1 MKVIAR
7 PRGTNKTKQLI
18 DDAIYMNA
26 QILTTNKR
34 ALTQKI
40 KAYGRPEEIP
50 VLELSDLFY
59 GNYDKEKPLFIHKIE
74 DVMSDYFKYE
84 FGLSLDEVSVAI
96 EEPPEPFEYI

>member
-18 DDAIYMNA
+18 DDAIFMNA

-34 ALTQKI
+34 ALAQKI
-40 KAYGRPEEIP
+40 KAYGRPELP
-50 VLELSDLFY
+50 LLELSDLFY
-59 GNYDKEKPLFIHKIE
+59 GNYDKDKPLFIHKID

-84 FGLSLDEVSVAI
+84 FGLSLDEISVAT
-96 EEPPEPFEYI
+96 EEPAEPIEYI

>member
-34 ALTQKI
+34 ALQQKI
-40 KAYGRPEEIP
+40 KAYGRPETIT
-50 VLELSDLFY
+50 VLELSDLIY
-59 GNYDKEKPLFIHKIE
+59 GNYDKDKPLFIHKME
-74 DVMSDYFKYE
+74 DVMSEYFKSD
-84 FGLSLDEVSVAI
+84 FDLKSL
-96 EEPPEPFEYI
+96 